1 MARRAAGLTAA
12 AVKAAKPGRY
22 GDGNGLYLLVRP
34 AGGKFWLFRY
44 TPQGAKMRE
53 MGLGRAGYS
62 DGEVPLA
69 DAREVAGQLIK
80 QVRAGID
87 PLAQR
92 EAETKAKMA
101 EDQRAVVEA
110 ITFRQ
115 VAGHYLS
122 AHEKAWRNP
131 KHRDQ
136 WANTL
141 ETYAHP
147 HFGDLPVGA
156 IETGHVLA
164 ALEPIWRVKP
174 ETAARVRGRIENVLD
189 YGKSRGWRDG
199 ENPARWRGHLSF
211 LLPARSKIAPVEH
224 HPALP
229 WSTTN
234 AFLVKLRS
242 QNGTAAQAL
251 EFTILTAARTGE
263 VLGAKWDEIDLAK
276 RVWTVPAGRM
286 KARREHRVPLNST
299 AITVLTKLAA
309 MRTVNSLDAFVF
321 PGAAL
326 GRALSGMSMNML
338 LRRMDHGD
346 ITVHGFRS
354 TFRDWASEATS
365 FPREVAEA
373 ALAHTVGNAVEAA
386 YRRGDLFEKRR
397 LMMEAWATYCDVVAG
412 DGRVIPLVRAGE
424 PHA

>member
-276 RVWTVPAGRM
+276 RIWTVPAGRM
-286 KARREHRVPLNST
+286 KARREHRST
-299 AITVLTKLAA
+299 EFHSHNRPYQIGC
-309 MRTVNSLDAFVF
+309 DADCQQ
-321 PGAAL
+321 PGRFRL
-326 GRALSGMSMNML
+326 P
-338 LRRMDHGD
+338 RRGSWPG
-346 ITVHGFRS
+346 I
-354 TFRDWASEATS
+354 
-365 FPREVAEA
+365 
-373 ALAHTVGNAVEAA
+373 VGNVDEHAFAPHGSWR
-386 YRRGDLFEKRR
+386 YHRPR
-397 LMMEAWATYCDVVAG
+397 
-412 DGRVIPLVRAGE
+412 IPLDLPGLGVRGNVL
-424 PHA
+424 PPRGRRSGPGSYGRQCRGGCVSSGRPV